1 MAATGG
7 NAETAGGGALSS
19 YRWVIVAGMVLNSW
33 AMTLPALS
41 FGLLL
46 PEIRDE
52 FGLSLSQG
60 GWLGSS
66 VRVGNILLT
75 LPAGFL
81 LSRFRPLKV
90 VIASLVAGTVL
101 TLMHGLA
108 TGFAVFLI
116 ARIAFGVSFSV
127 RNPARA
133 MLIQQWFPLREVALA
148 QGIIIGLLGVAEFA
162 AVYGTPLILEATGN
176 WRFAYYV
183 FAGFAAFTAL
193 YWIILGRER
202 EIPTAE
208 TQRRAPPPGAIL
220 RHPILWIA
228 GLGAFCATFN
238 WLALATFWPTFMLDD
253 NGVSLTTSG
262 LLFGISSL
270 ATIPMAIGIG
280 WLGPRIRARR
290 ALFMVSGLA
299 MTLTCVGLLYTTN
312 VWVLLTL
319 MIGFG
324 MAWGYIPLVVALPFE
339 IPRISQR
346 EISIAA
352 ALLTMLFLAGGI
364 VGPIV
369 VGTIS
374 DLTGSTRTALLVGT
388 LTPIGIIVSGFLI
401 TGRTLDRRPGP
412 AP

>member
-7 NAETAGGGALSS
+7 NAETADGGALSS
-19 YRWVIVAGMVLNSW
+19 YRWVIVTGMVLNSW

-66 VRVGNILLT
+66 VRVGNILVT

-127 RNPARA
+127 RNPTRA
-133 MLIQQWFPLREVALA
+133 MLIQQWFPLREIALA

-193 YWIILGRER
+193 LDH
-202 EIPTAE
+202 
-208 TQRRAPPPGAIL
+208 PGARAGGPHGGDPEKGAAAR
-220 RHPILWIA
+220 RHPASPHPVDRRSRRLLRYLQLA
-228 GLGAFCATFN
+228 CLGHV
-238 WLALATFWPTFMLDD
+238 LAHLH
-253 NGVSLTTSG
+253 
-262 LLFGISSL
+262 
-270 ATIPMAIGIG
+270 
-280 WLGPRIRARR
+280 ARR
-290 ALFMVSGLA
+290 
-299 MTLTCVGLLYTTN
+299 
-312 VWVLLTL
+312 
-319 MIGFG
+319 
-324 MAWGYIPLVVALPFE
+324 
-339 IPRISQR
+339 
-346 EISIAA
+346 
-352 ALLTMLFLAGGI
+352 
-364 VGPIV
+364 
-369 VGTIS
+369 
-374 DLTGSTRTALLVGT
+374 
-388 LTPIGIIVSGFLI
+388 
-401 TGRTLDRRPGP
+401 
-412 AP
+412 

>member
-1 MAATGG
+1 
-7 NAETAGGGALSS
+7 
-19 YRWVIVAGMVLNSW
+19 
-33 AMTLPALS
+33 
-41 FGLLL
+41 
-46 PEIRDE
+46 
-52 FGLSLSQG
+52 
-60 GWLGSS
+60 
-66 VRVGNILLT
+66 
-75 LPAGFL
+75 
-81 LSRFRPLKV
+81 
-90 VIASLVAGTVL
+90 
-101 TLMHGLA
+101 
-108 TGFAVFLI
+108 
-116 ARIAFGVSFSV
+116 
-127 RNPARA
+127 
-133 MLIQQWFPLREVALA
+133 
-148 QGIIIGLLGVAEFA
+148 
-162 AVYGTPLILEATGN
+162 
-176 WRFAYYV
+176 
-183 FAGFAAFTAL
+183 
-193 YWIILGRER
+193 
-202 EIPTAE
+202 
-208 TQRRAPPPGAIL
+208 
-220 RHPILWIA
+220 
-228 GLGAFCATFN
+228 
-238 WLALATFWPTFMLDD
+238 MLDD

-412 AP
+412 TP